1 MQMVPAGGATSDQL
15 KDALREE
22 IAKVRK
28 KGIGSKELQKA
39 IRMELMETVRTLS
52 TNSGRAS
59 AVGMGAMFYGDPKR
73 IISDLQR
80 YEAVTTKDIK
90 RVANKYLDDNWVF
103 YELGPA
109 SGTPAMMGPIR

>member
-1 MQMVPAGGATSDQL
+1 
-15 KDALREE
+15 
-22 IAKVRK
+22 
-28 KGIGSKELQKA
+28 
-39 IRMELMETVRTLS
+39 MELMETVQTLS

-73 IISDLQR
+73 IISDMKR
-80 YEAVTTKDIK
+80 YESVTTKDIK

-109 SGTPAMMGPIR
+109 SSDGPTMMGPIR